1 MKLSQLDLGETL
13 AAGAVNAFL
22 TSVFIGIVAGLIV
35 KRYELR
41 HQTRAALRATYA
53 QLLVA
58 QRRSRQLS
66 IELAQAGGKS
76 TDSTLARQAS
86 VAHDEFINVY
96 HDLNLDVSR
105 QMWREVRALR
115 HILDDMLKLAQA
127 GKADECTKL
136 SYLARAA
143 RQNLAGAF
151 RAQLGHAPLQKRKP
165 LDRYDKSLAASAGLL
180 TRLSFHLNQ
189 RRSLWFRRDIERSTA
204 RSPAA
209 HEPR

>member
-1 MKLSQLDLGETL
+1 MTLSQLNLEETL
-13 AAGAVNAFL
+13 AAGAANAFL

-41 HQTRAALRATYA
+41 HQTRAALRTTYA

-66 IELAQAGGKS
+66 IELAQADRNA
-76 TDSTLARQAS
+76 TDSTLAKQAS
-86 VAHDEFINVY
+86 AAHDEFINVY

-115 HILDDMLKLAQA
+115 HILDDMLTLAQA
-127 GKADECTKL
+127 RKADECEKL
-136 SYLARAA
+136 SDLARAA
-143 RQNLAGAF
+143 RQNLAGGF

-165 LDRYDKSLAASAGLL
+165 LGKYDKGLADSAGLL
-180 TRLSFHLNQ
+180 TRLSFRLIQ
-189 RRSLWFRRDIERSTA
+189 RRSLWFTRDIERSTA
-204 RSPAA
+204 RSPAI
-209 HEPR
+209 HERR